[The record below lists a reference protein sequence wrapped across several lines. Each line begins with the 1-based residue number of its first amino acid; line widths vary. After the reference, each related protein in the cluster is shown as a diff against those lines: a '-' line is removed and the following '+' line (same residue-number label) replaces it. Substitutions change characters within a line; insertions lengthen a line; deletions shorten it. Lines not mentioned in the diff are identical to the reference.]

1 MEDKKWI
8 ELYSKISGI
17 KKESRR
23 IICDLFDATLS
34 DLFVLLEVADKEKI
48 DSVREYMRWLRVLK
62 DNIENPDKNFKI
74 LKQKEKTD
82 TLKFHGLRKIFGN
95 DKNEN
100 KEDRLKR
107 MRDEWSL
114 QPR

>member
-1 MEDKKWI
+1 MSVSLE
-8 ELYSKISGI
+8 
-17 KKESRR
+17 
-23 IICDLFDATLS
+23 
-34 DLFVLLEVADKEKI
+34 FVEKEKI

-62 DNIENPDKNFKI
+62 GNIENADENYKI

-82 TLKFHGLRKIFGN
+82 KLQQHGIRRFFGQS
-95 DKNEN
+95 KEEK

-107 MRDEWSL
+107 MRNEMTL